1 MDVFNLKMTWVA
13 IQNRTKDAI
22 CAVNVFGNSLIY
34 HSTFE
39 TDFEAFLIGH
49 GINYTM
55 FAKQYDTVW
64 SNFIWINYE
73 NINLTHNLHKLK
85 TLPLLL

>member
-1 MDVFNLKMTWVA
+1 MRGVLIFMDVFNLKMTWVV
-13 IQNRTKDAI
+13 IQNRTKDAV

-39 TDFEAFLIGH
+39 TDFESFLIGH

-55 FAKQYDTVW
+55 FATQYDTVW
-64 SNFIWINYE
+64 SNFI
-73 NINLTHNLHKLK
+73 
-85 TLPLLL
+85 